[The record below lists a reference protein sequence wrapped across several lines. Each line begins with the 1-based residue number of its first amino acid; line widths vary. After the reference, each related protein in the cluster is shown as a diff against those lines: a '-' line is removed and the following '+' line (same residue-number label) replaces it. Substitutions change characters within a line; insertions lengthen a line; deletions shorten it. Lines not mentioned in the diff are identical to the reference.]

1 MYSTFVNT
9 TWTKYAKILK
19 SGDYFNVSP
28 GSIVSF
34 SLWEFANSLHNLMIQ
49 NLGLDKQRT
58 TVVTGSQHNLGVTW
72 CWRDKTRVLRASL
85 TQQVFPSNICPVYK
99 L

>member
-19 SGDYFNVSP
+19 SGDYFSVSP

-34 SLWEFANSLHNLMIQ
+34 SLWEFANSLHNLMIR
-49 NLGLDKQRT
+49 NLGLGKQRT
-58 TVVTGSQHNLGVTW
+58 TVVTGSQHNLGVT
-72 CWRDKTRVLRASL
+72 
-85 TQQVFPSNICPVYK
+85 
-99 L
+99 

>member
-19 SGDYFNVSP
+19 SGDYFNVST
-28 GSIVSF
+28 GSIASF
-34 SLWEFANSLHNLMIQ
+34 SLWGFANSLHNLMIQ
-49 NLGLDKQRT
+49 NLGSNKQRT
-58 TVVTGSQHNLGVTW
+58 TVVTGSQDNLEVTW

-85 TQQVFPSNICPVYK
+85 TQQVFSSNICPVYK